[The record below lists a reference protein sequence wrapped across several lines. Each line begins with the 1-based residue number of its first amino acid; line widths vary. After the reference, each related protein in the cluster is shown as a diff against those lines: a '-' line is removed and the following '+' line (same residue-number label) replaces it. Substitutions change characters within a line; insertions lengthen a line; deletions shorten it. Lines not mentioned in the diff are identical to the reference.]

1 MKAIYD
7 IKNEMRMMKKILEII
22 ETEANGKNFTVRDL
36 HDKKGGYMI
45 SGASMKA
52 LVRRNLIEV
61 VGTAPSSF
69 KKEVYIDRRIGYVEV
84 DIPTTVKV
92 YRQIHDY
99 EWYKNV
105 MLKTLANTI
114 MNI

>member
-7 IKNEMRMMKKILEII
+7 IKNEMRMVKRILEVI
-22 ETEANGKNFTVRDL
+22 ETEANGKDFTVRDL

-45 SGASMKA
+45 NGTSMNA
-52 LVRRNLIEV
+52 LIRRGLIEK
-61 VGTAPSSF
+61 VGECPSSY
-69 KKEVYIDRRIGYVEV
+69 KREVYVDRRVGYVEV

-105 MLKTLANTI
+105 MLKTLTNTI
-114 MNI
+114 MSV

>member
-7 IKNEMRMMKKILEII
+7 IKTDMKMVKRTLEVI
-22 ETEANGKNFTVRDL
+22 ETEANGKDFTVRDL
-36 HDKKGGYMI
+36 CDKKGGYMI
-45 SGASMKA
+45 SGASMNA
-52 LVRRNLIEV
+52 LIRRGLIKK
-61 VGTAPSSF
+61 VGECPSSY
-69 KKEVYIDRRIGYVEV
+69 KREVYVDRRVGYVEV

-105 MLKTLANTI
+105 MLKTLTNAV
-114 MNI
+114 MSV

>member
-7 IKNEMRMMKKILEII
+7 IKNDMNITKMTLEII
-22 ETEANGKNFTVRDL
+22 EREANGKDFTVKDL
-36 HDKKGGYMI
+36 HDKKGSYMI
-45 SGASMKA
+45 SGASMNA
-52 LVRRNLIEV
+52 LIRRGLV
-61 VGTAPSSF
+61 KKVGERPSSF
-69 KKEVYIDRRIGYVEV
+69 KKEIYVNRIGYVEV

-105 MLKTLANTI
+105 MLKTLTNAV
-114 MNI
+114 MSV